1 MRHRHFISRKNEA
14 SLPGLFTNSLISGI
28 GTLAR
33 HTQPGSPGRR
43 GRSEDWPEGT
53 RKIAS
58 DVAFWTAVAVQYF
71 ASNVP
76 AVAAGTFFVAAG
88 VVDAEA
94 LASDV
99 AFVAFV
105 SDVAAFVAAACQLQ

>member
-1 MRHRHFISRKNEA
+1 M
-14 SLPGLFTNSLISGI
+14 ISGI

-53 RKIAS
+53 RKIAN
-58 DVAFWTAVAVQYF
+58 DVAFWTAVAVQDF
-71 ASNVP
+71 AFNVA
-76 AVAAGTFFVAAG
+76 AVAPGTFFVAAG
-88 VVDAEA
+88 AVDAEA

-99 AFVAFV
+99 AFA
-105 SDVAAFVAAACQLQ
+105 SDVAAFVAAACHLQ